1 MNDARKRS
9 LEEMQENVKQLQDFD
24 NMLTLKAEN
33 NESQF
38 LKFDKLIQNLE
49 NQNLDYKKEIEHLK
63 S

>member
-24 NMLTLKAEN
+24 NMLILKAEN
-33 NESQF
+33 NEQQF

-49 NQNLDYKKEIEHLK
+49 NQNLDY
-63 S
+63 